1 MGFEEVKKFKYKF
14 KRISSI
20 NIELI
25 EEFSCGLEELDK
37 KLIQMKENDEG
48 TTFVFL
54 DETNGQIIG
63 YCTYCASGLKKA
75 YENDSITYPA
85 AEIKYFAI
93 DKTYQHKSYDDDFKF
108 SDLMLCEVLKKLIE
122 ISEEAISFDYILLY
136 SVPEAVNF
144 YKRNGFY
151 EFTEFMKKD
160 SYNYIDGCIPM
171 FFTL

>member
-1 MGFEEVKKFKYKF
+1 MGLEEVKQFKYKF
-14 KRISSI
+14 KRISSV

-25 EEFSCGLEELDK
+25 EDFSCGSTELDK
-37 KLIQMKENDEG
+37 KLFQMKDKDDG

-63 YCTYCASGLKKA
+63 YCTYCTSGLKKS

-93 DKTYQHKSYDDDFKF
+93 DKTYQHKAYDEDFNF
-108 SDLMLCEVLKKLIE
+108 SDLMLCEVMKKLIE
-122 ISEEAISFDYILLY
+122 ISEESISFDYVLLY
-136 SVPEAVNF
+136 SVPDAVKF

-151 EFTEFMKKD
+151 EFTEFMEKD
-160 SYNYIDGCIPM
+160 SYHYIEKCVPM
-171 FFTL
+171 FFKL

>member
-14 KRISSI
+14 KRNSSI

-25 EEFSCGLEELDK
+25 EEFSCGSEELDK

-48 TTFVFL
+48 TTICFL

-85 AEIKYFAI
+85 AEIKYFSI
-93 DKTYQHKSYDDDFKF
+93 DKTYQHKSYLCIITLGHNTLLTLKDCLHELGTEARRIDENDLLFF
-108 SDLMLCEVLKKLIE
+108 SVGHFRRE
-122 ISEEAISFDYILLY
+122 YILRRKIYTIL
-136 SVPEAVNF
+136 
-144 YKRNGFY
+144 R
-151 EFTEFMKKD
+151 
-160 SYNYIDGCIPM
+160 C
-171 FFTL
+171 

>member
-54 DETNGQIIG
+54 NETNGQIIG

-122 ISEEAISFDYILLY
+122 ISEEAISFD
-136 SVPEAVNF
+136 
-144 YKRNGFY
+144 
-151 EFTEFMKKD
+151 
-160 SYNYIDGCIPM
+160 
-171 FFTL
+171 

>member
-1 MGFEEVKKFKYKF
+1 MCIRTE
-14 KRISSI
+14 
-20 NIELI
+20 
-25 EEFSCGLEELDK
+25 
-37 KLIQMKENDEG
+37 
-48 TTFVFL
+48 
-54 DETNGQIIG
+54 
-63 YCTYCASGLKKA
+63 KA

-144 YKRNGFY
+144 YKRNGFC
-151 EFTEFMKKD
+151 EFTEFMKRILTTILTGVFRCFLH
-160 SYNYIDGCIPM
+160 YN
-171 FFTL
+171 

>member
-108 SDLMLCEVLKKLIE
+108 SDLMLCEVLKKLISEQVSVYRRTNVVKSEKFSE
-122 ISEEAISFDYILLY
+122 I
-136 SVPEAVNF
+136 
-144 YKRNGFY
+144 
-151 EFTEFMKKD
+151 MKLSLNAYHKLR
-160 SYNYIDGCIPM
+160 YNY
-171 FFTL
+171 